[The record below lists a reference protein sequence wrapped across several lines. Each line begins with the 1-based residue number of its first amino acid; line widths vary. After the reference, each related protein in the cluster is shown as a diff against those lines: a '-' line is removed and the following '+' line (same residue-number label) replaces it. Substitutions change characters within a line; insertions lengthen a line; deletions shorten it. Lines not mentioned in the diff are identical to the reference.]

1 MSDQPDLQKTAE
13 DAPEVEQQD
22 EKKNDKGAKKFKKDS
37 ETPSKPKADKAG
49 NAVPKAQAKSKE
61 KAVAKAAR
69 KSAPK
74 ATPKSAPSAG
84 WGPKS
89 APKSAPKAS
98 PKGSA
103 KAILK
108 KPACGMKR
116 PASAMVPDKAEE
128 EEAAMEESP
137 ESEEEKV
144 EDEFVVP
151 GPDDHDPSPESQ
163 KKDRS
168 KNQKFQSLLKSGTLP
183 SWLQAEWQKTL
194 TMGAGRTLQQRRLVN
209 LSIDRNK
216 VGLVLNVDKP
226 EFQTIKNTYKTSE
239 SKDKVKSLSKTLFMG
254 KFGLT
259 QEALEEGL
267 REGDFQQV
275 VDKNGK
281 IKYSWENMEHVTT
294 RGKGSSSQQV
304 ENRSGTDK
312 DAKLFAKQSKGM
324 HLGLFGASGTQSS
337 GVG

>member
-1 MSDQPDLQKTAE
+1 M
-13 DAPEVEQQD
+13 
-22 EKKNDKGAKKFKKDS
+22 
-37 ETPSKPKADKAG
+37 
-49 NAVPKAQAKSKE
+49 
-61 KAVAKAAR
+61 
-69 KSAPK
+69 
-74 ATPKSAPSAG
+74 
-84 WGPKS
+84 
-89 APKSAPKAS
+89 
-98 PKGSA
+98 
-103 KAILK
+103 
-108 KPACGMKR
+108 
-116 PASAMVPDKAEE
+116 
-128 EEAAMEESP
+128 
-137 ESEEEKV
+137 
-144 EDEFVVP
+144 
-151 GPDDHDPSPESQ
+151 
-163 KKDRS
+163 
-168 KNQKFQSLLKSGTLP
+168 
-183 SWLQAEWQKTL
+183 
-194 TMGAGRTLQQRRLVN
+194 N

-312 DAKLFAKQSKGM
+312 DAKWFAKQSKGM

-337 GVG
+337 GSARHQPTDLAPGRPACQIHEPQAAPGGQGPAQQGGCCI

>member
-1 MSDQPDLQKTAE
+1 M
-13 DAPEVEQQD
+13 
-22 EKKNDKGAKKFKKDS
+22 
-37 ETPSKPKADKAG
+37 
-49 NAVPKAQAKSKE
+49 
-61 KAVAKAAR
+61 
-69 KSAPK
+69 
-74 ATPKSAPSAG
+74 
-84 WGPKS
+84 
-89 APKSAPKAS
+89 
-98 PKGSA
+98 
-103 KAILK
+103 
-108 KPACGMKR
+108 
-116 PASAMVPDKAEE
+116 
-128 EEAAMEESP
+128 
-137 ESEEEKV
+137 
-144 EDEFVVP
+144 
-151 GPDDHDPSPESQ
+151 
-163 KKDRS
+163 
-168 KNQKFQSLLKSGTLP
+168 
-183 SWLQAEWQKTL
+183 
-194 TMGAGRTLQQRRLVN
+194 N

-275 VDKNGK
+275 IDKNGK

-337 GVG
+337 GSARHQPTDLALEDQPARSMNPKQLQGAKVQLNKAVAAFEKVLVPAKKLLQSMDKSHKLYAGLILGNSIQNPKPLNPTHVTKQVISCYFSSVTFSGFRGYR